1 MEREMRKKGE
11 VGRGKE
17 TSRSIAERK
26 GKSGNCSWYAVCSS
40 FQIDKNCIF
49 RAGILRFH
57 LGNPLPRRDEAS
69 DVCAR
74 SERKKNASIPP
85 FLLIESARPLV
96 GSESCYPNGM

>member
-17 TSRSIAERK
+17 TGRSIVERK
-26 GKSGNCSWYAVCSS
+26 DKSGNCSWYAVCSS

-57 LGNPLPRRDEAS
+57 LGNPLPRRGEGKRATY
-69 DVCAR
+69 VR
-74 SERKKNASIPP
+74 VVREKKMLPSPP
-85 FLLIESARPLV
+85 FF
-96 GSESCYPNGM
+96 